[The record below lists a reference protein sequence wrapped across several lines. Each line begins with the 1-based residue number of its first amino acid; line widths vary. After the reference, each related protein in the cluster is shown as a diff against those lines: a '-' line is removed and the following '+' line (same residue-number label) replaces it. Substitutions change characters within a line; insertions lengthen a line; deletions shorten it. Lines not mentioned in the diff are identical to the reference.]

1 MRDTAKHW
9 LLASYYAASQP
20 VRYALQR
27 RLRRARQLP
36 SAVLF
41 YHRVADKHLTPWT
54 ISNHDFRR
62 HIQYLKNNFQIV
74 SLAEQQT
81 RPAQAQSDRP
91 ASHKMMVSITFDDGY
106 AENFDDAIPLLLNEG
121 IPFTYFV
128 SSNYILSQKPFPHD
142 LKLGLNLR
150 PNTPEQIR
158 FLADRGVT
166 IGGHTRSHADM
177 GQITSHDEIRNE
189 ILGDIRVL
197 EAITGKPIHYFAFP
211 YGDTQHMSQYA
222 IDVLR
227 SAKLKGMCSAYG
239 EFNRPNNDPWH
250 LCRIHGDPG
259 ILRLKNWLTLDPR
272 KLRRKKRFP
281 FTFSQPGDAPLTNA
295 VEAAPAPDTI
305 IVPSLTTANLNPIAT
320 NMSL

>member
-20 VRYALQR
+20 VRLALHR
-27 RLRRARQLP
+27 RLRRAQQLP

-74 SLAEQQT
+74 SLPQL
-81 RPAQAQSDRP
+81 QAQSQHAQTVP
-91 ASHKMMVSITFDDGY
+91 QAGHKMMVSITFDDGY
-106 AENFDDAIPLLLNEG
+106 ADNFDNAIPLLLNEG

-142 LKLGLNLR
+142 QKLGLNLR

-211 YGDTQHMSQYA
+211 YGDTHHMSQYA

-227 SAKLKGMCSAYG
+227 GAKLKGMCSAYG
-239 EFNRPNNDPWH
+239 EFNRPNTDLWH

-281 FTFSQPGDAPLTNA
+281 FTLSQPGDNPVTNA
-295 VEAAPAPDTI
+295 AEPSNTPDTI
-305 IVPSLTTANLNPIAT
+305 VIPHLTTTDLNPIPT
-320 NMSL
+320 NVSL

>member
-20 VRYALQR
+20 VRFALHR

-41 YHRVADKHLTPWT
+41 YHRVADKHLTSWT

-74 SLAEQQT
+74 SLSEL
-81 RPAQAQSDRP
+81 QAQSHQAQIVP
-91 ASHKMMVSITFDDGY
+91 QASHKMMVSITFDDGY
-106 AENFDDAIPLLLNEG
+106 ADNFDDAIPLLLNEG

-142 LKLGLNLR
+142 QKLGLNLR

-197 EAITGKPIHYFAFP
+197 EALTGKPIHYFAFP
-211 YGDTQHMSQYA
+211 YGDTHHMSQYA

-227 SAKLKGMCSAYG
+227 GAKLKGMCSAYG
-239 EFNRPNNDPWH
+239 EFNRPNTDLWH

-272 KLRRKKRFP
+272 KLRRRKRFP
-281 FTFSQPGDAPLTNA
+281 FTLSQPGDNPLAIAT
-295 VEAAPAPDTI
+295 ELSSAPDTI
-305 IVPSLTTANLNPIAT
+305 AIPHLTTTDLSPITT
-320 NMSL
+320 NVSL